1 MTTIPAG
8 TFTIDT
14 AHSRIGFAARHA
26 AVARVRGSF
35 DDFTGQI
42 TIADHFPA
50 STASVEIASGS
61 VKTGNADR
69 DAHLTSPDFWHSEQ
83 NPTWTFTTTGLEGAG
98 EEFVLTGDLTINGVT
113 KPVDM
118 DVEYNGQA
126 VGPDGVQR
134 LGFSASTAVS
144 RKEYGLTWNVAL
156 EGGGVLVG
164 DKIRIDLDI
173 AAVPAA

>member
-1 MTTIPAG
+1 MTTIPTG

-14 AHSRIGFAARHA
+14 AHSSVAFAARHA
-26 AVARVRGSF
+26 GVARVRGSF
-35 DDFTGQI
+35 EEFGGTITIHDDF
-42 TIADHFPA
+42 A
-50 STASVEIASGS
+50 SSAATVDIASDS

-69 DAHLTSPDFWHSEQ
+69 DAHLTSPDFWDSAT
-83 NPTWTFTTTGLEGAG
+83 NPTWTFRTTGVEGSG
-98 EEFVLTGDLTINGVT
+98 EEFSLTGDLTINGVT
-113 KPVDM
+113 KPVEL

-126 VGPDGVQR
+126 TGPDGVQR

-144 RKEYGLTWNVAL
+144 RKEFGLTWNVAL

-173 AAVPAA
+173 AAVAA